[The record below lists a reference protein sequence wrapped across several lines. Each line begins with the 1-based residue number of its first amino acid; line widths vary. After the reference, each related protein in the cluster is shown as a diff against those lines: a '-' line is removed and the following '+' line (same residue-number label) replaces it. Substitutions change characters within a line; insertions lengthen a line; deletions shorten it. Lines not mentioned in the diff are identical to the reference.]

1 MPHDLLED
9 ALALAPEMVAVR
21 RDLHRHPELSFHEV
35 RTAGIVAGTL
45 RSLGLVVRTGV
56 GRTGVVAD
64 IENGPGPTV
73 ALRADMD
80 ALPIHEDSDQEYRST
95 VPGVMHACGHDAHT
109 AGLLGAARL
118 LVQDRDGGRMPPGRI
133 RLLFQPSEEG
143 MDAEGKSGAMRMLD
157 DGAME
162 GVDAVIGLHVWA
174 HLPAGILYF
183 REGPLLAGSDEILV
197 DVHGKSSHAA
207 RPNEGIDAV
216 VLAAQGVMA
225 AQTVVS
231 RGLSPLENGVLTLGT
246 IRGGVAP
253 NVLADRVHLHGTLR
267 YFREEVRQRL
277 QEGVKGAFQVA
288 RSMGGDA
295 TVTVRRGYPPVVND
309 PHITTLVREA
319 AVELVGADRVQ
330 EAELTMGAEDF
341 AFLGRAAPGTF
352 FLVGAGLPERREHH
366 HPRFD
371 IDESVLPLGA
381 AALVA
386 GARKLLRTLTPAGP

>member
-1 MPHDLLED
+1 MPNNLLEQ
-9 ALALAPEMVAVR
+9 AHALAPGMVAQR
-21 RDLHRHPELSFHEV
+21 RDFHRHPELSFREV
-35 RTAGIVAGTL
+35 RTAGIVADTL
-45 RSLGLVVRTGV
+45 RGLGLPVRTGV

-64 IENGPGPTV
+64 IENGSGPTV

-80 ALPIHEDSDQEYRST
+80 ALPIHEEGNADYGST

-109 AGLLGAARL
+109 AGLLGVARL
-118 LVQDRDGGRMPPGRI
+118 LVADREAGRMPPGRI

-143 MDAEGKSGAMRMLD
+143 MDDEGKSGAMRMLEE
-157 DGAME
+157 GAME

-174 HLPAGILYF
+174 SLPSGILYF

-197 DVHGKSSHAA
+197 EVRGKSSHAA
-207 RPNEGIDAV
+207 RPHEGIDAL

-231 RGLSPLENGVLTLGT
+231 RGLSPLDEGVLTLGT

-253 NVLADRVHLHGTLR
+253 NVIADRVHLHGTLR
-267 YFREEVRQRL
+267 YFQDEVRRRL
-277 QEGVKGAFQVA
+277 QAGVRGAFETA
-288 RSMGGDA
+288 RSLGGDA
-295 TVTVRRGYPPVVND
+295 QVTVRPGYPPVVND
-309 PHITTLVREA
+309 PTITRWVREA
-319 AVELVGADRVQ
+319 AEELVGPEGVQ

-381 AALVA
+381 AAMVA
-386 GARKLLRTLTPAGP
+386 GARRVLLSLAATGP

>member
-1 MPHDLLED
+1 MSNDLLDD
-9 ALALAPEMVAVR
+9 ALALAPDLVALR
-21 RDLHRHPELSFHEV
+21 RDLHRHPELSFQEV
-35 RTAGIVAGTL
+35 RTAGIVAAGL
-45 RSLGLVVRTGV
+45 RDLGLEVRTQV

-80 ALPIHEDSDQEYRST
+80 ALPIQQESDQEYRST

-118 LVQDRDGGRMPPGRI
+118 LVQERDRGQLPPGRI

-143 MDAEGKSGAMRMLD
+143 MDPEGKSGAMRMLD
-157 DGAME
+157 DRAMD
-162 GVDAVIGLHVWA
+162 GVDAVIGLHVWSS
-174 HLPAGILYF
+174 LPAGILYF
-183 REGPLLAGSDEILV
+183 REGPLLAGSDEVLV
-197 DVHGKSSHAA
+197 EVHGKSSHAA
-207 RPNEGIDAV
+207 RPHQGIDAV

-231 RGLSPLENGVLTLGT
+231 RGISPLDEGVLTLGI

-267 YFREEVRQRL
+267 YFRDEVRQRL

-295 TVTVRRGYPPVVND
+295 TVTIRHGYPPVVND
-309 PHITTLVREA
+309 PRITALVREA

-352 FLVGAGLPERREHH
+352 FLVGAGLPEPREHH

-386 GARKLLRTLTPAGP
+386 GARKLLRSLAAAAP